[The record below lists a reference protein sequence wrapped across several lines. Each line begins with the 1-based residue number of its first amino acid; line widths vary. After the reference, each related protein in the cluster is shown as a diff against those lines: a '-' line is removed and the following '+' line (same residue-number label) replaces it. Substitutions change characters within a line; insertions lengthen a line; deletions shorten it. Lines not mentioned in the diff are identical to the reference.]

1 MCCIP
6 SFLVVKSHCLIYI
19 QNCMPLTD
27 QPVKGMYLLENN
39 RIFLLH
45 DRQLKTQ
52 GRQGGLYILKMK
64 ALDNGQILTKTIKAG
79 AKVEYVHPEVKE
91 VQFLYSDSEG
101 SYFMDSSTYETMMI
115 PKEVIGNYINFLK
128 EGEPVLVMTYEGKIL
143 TVKENSSVN
152 LKVTEAVDA
161 VKGNTSSTATKMV
174 TLETGY
180 KVSVP
185 LFIKK
190 GDVVKINT
198 ETGEYSGKAN

>member
-1 MCCIP
+1 
-6 SFLVVKSHCLIYI
+6 
-19 QNCMPLTD
+19 MPLTD

-185 LFIKK
+185 LFIRK

>member
-1 MCCIP
+1 
-6 SFLVVKSHCLIYI
+6 
-19 QNCMPLTD
+19 MPLTD